1 MSSGMQRAEA
11 RDERDEA
18 ADQHDRVA
26 DQRDQAAERRDRAAD
41 ARDQA
46 ADRRDQAATRRDE
59 TAAHSEA
66 PLPAGVTTDAAERSD
81 RARREAASDRRQAS
95 EDRRAGASERTL
107 AESDRDTAQ
116 ADRGAGASERTYAES
131 DRARARQELE
141 ASELRF
147 TSGFEHSPIGIALA
161 SRAGR
166 YLKVNPAL
174 CRMLGRDEATLLSMT
189 SQDVT
194 HPDDVADEKAHLQAM
209 TSSASGS
216 WEAEKRYLL
225 PDGSV
230 VWAQINSAVV
240 PGEFG
245 APDYV
250 FSQIQDIT
258 EKMALADAVVR
269 DREFLAAVLH
279 NLSDGVVACDAEGV
293 LSLFNRAA
301 QEFVG
306 LPVTASTA
314 EDWASHYNLYRADGI
329 TPMAPEDVPLSRAFR
344 GEDVR
349 DAEVVIAP
357 EGAPPRVMRVSGQA
371 IRDTGGSV
379 LGAVVTLH
387 DVTEHKRAVED
398 LASLNGD
405 LERRVQER
413 TAEAERA
420 NEAKSEFLSRMS
432 HELRT
437 PLNSMLGF
445 TQFLGMDELRPD
457 QAESLEH
464 IMSGG
469 RHLLGLIDDLLDLA
483 VIESGSLAV
492 SMEPTALRPALEE
505 ALHLLRPQAASA
517 AVTLPAQAPVGADVH
532 VLADQQR
539 LRQIVLNLLTNAVKY
554 NSKDGTVSLSC
565 ERCDSGR
572 LRVSVTDTG
581 PGIAPEEA
589 ERIFLPFERLVRAD
603 APVEGTGLGLAVS
616 RRLAEAMGAE
626 VGLSSVAGE
635 GSTFW
640 VELTVTEKEEALPES
655 PTATAWNPDAGADP
669 ATVLYIE
676 DNPSNV
682 QLLGAL
688 LSRLPHIRL
697 LTAASGLAGLESAR
711 RWVPDLILLDLGLAD
726 ISGAEVLERLRADA
740 TTTTIPVVVVS
751 ADATDSQ
758 TGRLLAAGAAAYL
771 TKPLDVRLF
780 FATVEETLQT
790 DRAARLLS
798 KLVLPLKRPSPPPS
812 FPTGSTE

>member
-1 MSSGMQRAEA
+1 MQRAEA
-11 RDERDEA
+11 GDERDEA
-18 ADQHDRVA
+18 AEHDRVA

-41 ARDQA
+41 ERDQA
-46 ADRRDQAATRRDE
+46 AARRDE
-59 TAAHSEA
+59 AASRRDEAAAHSEA
-66 PLPAGVTTDAAERSD
+66 PLRTGVTTEDSDRSD
-81 RARREAASDRRQAS
+81 HARREAASDRRQAS

-107 AESDRDTAQ
+107 AESDRNTAQ
-116 ADRGAGASERTYAES
+116 ADRGAGASERTLAES
-131 DRARARQELE
+131 DRARAREELE

-161 SRAGR
+161 SSAGR
-166 YLKVNPAL
+166 FLKVNPAL
-174 CRMLGRDEATLLSMT
+174 CRMLGRDKATLLAMT
-189 SQDVT
+189 FQDLT
-194 HPDDVADEKAHLQAM
+194 HPEDVADDKAHLQAM
-209 TSSASGS
+209 TSKASGS
-216 WEAEKRYLL
+216 WEAEKRYLR

-240 PGEFG
+240 PGEAG
-245 APDYV
+245 ASDHV

-258 EKMALADAVVR
+258 ERRALADAVVR

-279 NLSDGVVACDAEGV
+279 NVSDGVVACNADGV
-293 LSLFNRAA
+293 LTLLNRAA
-301 QEFVG
+301 QEFTG
-306 LPVTASTA
+306 LPATASTGK
-314 EDWASHYNLYRADGI
+314 DWASHYNLYRADGI

-349 DAEVVIAP
+349 DVEMVVAP
-357 EGAPPRVMRVSGQA
+357 RGAPRRVMRVSGQA
-371 IRDTGGSV
+371 IRDSAGRV
-379 LGAVVTLH
+379 LGAVVTMH
-387 DVTEHKRAVED
+387 DITEHKQAVED
-398 LASLNGD
+398 LASLNAD

-445 TQFLGMDELRPD
+445 TQLLGMDELRPD
-457 QAESLEH
+457 QAESLKH

-469 RHLLGLIDDLLDLA
+469 RHLLGLINDVLDLA

-517 AVTLPAQAPVGADVH
+517 AVTLPAQAPAGADVH
-532 VLADQQR
+532 VLADHQR
-539 LRQIVLNLLTNAVKY
+539 LRQIVLNLLSNAVKY
-554 NSKDGTVSLSC
+554 NCKDGTVSLSC
-565 ERCDSGR
+565 ERRNSGR

-589 ERIFLPFERLVRAD
+589 QRIFLPFERLVPAD
-603 APVEGTGLGLAVS
+603 TPVEGTGLGLAVS

-626 VGLSSVAGE
+626 VGLSSVVGE

-640 VELTVTEKEEALPES
+640 VELTVTEKEEALPET
-655 PTATAWNPDAGADP
+655 PTATAWNPGAGTNP

-676 DNPSNV
+676 DNPSNL
-682 QLLGAL
+682 QLVGTL

-697 LTAASGLAGLESAR
+697 LTADSGLAGLESAQ
-711 RWVPDLILLDLGLAD
+711 RWVPDLILLDLGLPD

-740 TTTTIPVVVVS
+740 TTLTIPVVVVS

-790 DRAARLLS
+790 DRAARLPQQTRTALEQAIAA
-798 KLVLPLKRPSPPPS
+798 VTLPNRLN
-812 FPTGSTE
+812 